1 MTDSN
6 KNSNAML
13 TVYDYQDHK
22 NAQNYATTIKT
33 GKL

>member
-22 NAQNYATTIKT
+22 NAQTMQQQ
-33 GKL
+33 